1 MPSAPVQGRAHLVSS
16 GVRATVINASNIGD
30 IGLSGANR
38 DPEQAEEIALI
49 HKMIGEHGDLVMKN

>member
-38 DPEQAEEIALI
+38 DPEQAEEIALL
-49 HKMIGEHGDLVMKN
+49 HKMIGE